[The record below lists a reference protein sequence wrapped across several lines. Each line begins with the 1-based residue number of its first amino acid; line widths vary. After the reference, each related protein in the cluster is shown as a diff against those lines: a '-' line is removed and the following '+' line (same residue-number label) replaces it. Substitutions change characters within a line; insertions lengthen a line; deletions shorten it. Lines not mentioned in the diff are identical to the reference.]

1 MISHVLLLVLV
12 GLQSFTTAQNAIGSE
27 ACCFTFAK
35 FPIPVKFIKDY
46 RETRTDCTYPGVI
59 LFFYNA
65 RRVCANP
72 SSDWVKQ
79 TMKKIDRR
87 LSENS
92 THNVTV

>member
-1 MISHVLLLVLV
+1 MVVEVSCCEGVFQQEVL
-12 GLQSFTTAQNAIGSE
+12 G
-27 ACCFTFAK
+27 
-35 FPIPVKFIKDY
+35 
-46 RETRTDCTYPGVI
+46 DC

-72 SSDWVKQ
+72 SSDWVKR